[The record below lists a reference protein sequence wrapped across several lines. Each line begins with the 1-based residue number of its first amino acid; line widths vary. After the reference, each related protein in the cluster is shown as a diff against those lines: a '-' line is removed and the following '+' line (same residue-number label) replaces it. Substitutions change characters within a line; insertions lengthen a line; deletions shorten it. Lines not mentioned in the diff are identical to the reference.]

1 MNNLLFNV
9 LIHGTSYEENGK
21 KVKITKSK
29 NSGDSTILFFH
40 IDDNNSIIKQNNP
53 RDKICDLFIYVSNKN
68 KGGNKNNNFNDKK
81 LLILAEL
88 KGSDIK
94 HAVEQI
100 KQTHTTLKN
109 MFKNANLNKNIEW
122 NAIIVASGGSIKNPK
137 KYQKEFA
144 KSKIK
149 LILKTN
155 AVELQV

>member
-1 MNNLLFNV
+1 LLFNV

-53 RDKICDLFIYVSNKN
+53 QDKICDLFIYVSHKN
-68 KGGNKNNNFNDKK
+68 KGGDKNNNFNDKK

-94 HAVEQI
+94 RAVEQI

-109 MFKNANLNKNIEW
+109 MFMKANLNLNKNIEW
-122 NAIIVASGGSIKNPK
+122 IAIIVASGGSIKNPK

-155 AVELQV
+155 EAELKI